1 MVGPFIAQWNGS
13 QIQNPMYLVILK
25 VLASISELNSDRR
38 RLKRRYKRHASG
50 LSTSMSA
57 LRGCPLSRRLD
68 GVNSR
73 LKRELAYL
81 NTCLARWT
89 GLTAETPEIKSLAPD
104 RRVKD
109 SIQVK
114 PDWAPVG
121 YPAGATCE
129 TRSLIISIQ
138 NRNSKLDHEC
148 LTLVKERDRLKADLS
163 LLQAKLKETLSVY
176 EAKLR
181 TSASDLKQVGEELS
195 RLKAERASHQCHVG
209 TTSSVTE
216 DKDAGMAYDIKTAKP
231 ALGQPDV
238 FIRGSDGLIYGR
250 DSLTILG
257 WQSGTR
263 RPAFP
268 PEWWKRAFKAASG
281 KTWRPG
287 LVAKRLVRPPD

>member
-1 MVGPFIAQWNGS
+1 
-13 QIQNPMYLVILK
+13 
-25 VLASISELNSDRR
+25 
-38 RLKRRYKRHASG
+38 
-50 LSTSMSA
+50 MSA

-68 GVNSR
+68 GVNLR

-81 NTCLARWT
+81 NTCLTRWT
-89 GLTAETPEIKSLAPD
+89 GQTAETPEIKSLAP
-104 RRVKD
+104 VKVRD
-109 SIQVK
+109 PIQVK
-114 PDWAPVG
+114 PDWAPSG
-121 YPAGATCE
+121 YPEGATCE

-163 LLQAKLKETLSVY
+163 HFRAKLESVTTS

-181 TSASDLKQVGEELS
+181 LEASSLVQVREELTQ
-195 RLKAERASHQCHVG
+195 LKAQWASHQCHVG
-209 TTSSVTE
+209 TTSSVSE
-216 DKDAGMAYDIKTAKP
+216 DKGAEVAYDIKTAKP

-281 KTWRPG
+281 KTWKPG